1 MGKFKKILFILTNKE
16 KKHSLFLLVMV
27 LIMAFL
33 EMVGVASIMPFMSV
47 LTNPDVVE
55 TNNLLNR
62 SKFFTPKSLF
72 DEVNKFLI
80 KDNKNKEF
88 LVPFEILTLTAWKDN
103 L

>member
-55 TNNLLNR
+55 TNNLLN
-62 SKFFTPKSLF
+62 SFYKSSIIF
-72 DEVNKFLI
+72 GI
-80 KDNKNKEF
+80 KDKEEF
-88 LVPFEILTLTAWKDN
+88 LFFLGISC
-103 L
+103 

>member
-55 TNNLLNR
+55 TNNLLN
-62 SKFFTPKSLF
+62 SFYL
-72 DEVNKFLI
+72 L
-80 KDNKNKEF
+80 
-88 LVPFEILTLTAWKDN
+88 PFHIDPSSIIN
-103 L
+103 LQEG